1 MPRVFLS
8 YSGNQSLWIK
18 GFRSTDLIEKEL
30 GIRSDEIFDYRINQI
45 TQGQYRID
53 VNDEIR
59 NSDVFIA
66 VIDED
71 YPNRRDTVYEFNEAY
86 SQFFRNAKP
95 LPGKTFGLV
104 FLDPGGLNWFERNRN
119 DPRYRFPEDT
129 AYLRMF
135 KHGEKQHPF
144 VDGNPNGPVI
154 DDLQGFL
161 RNICDNLKKMI
172 GNGTGLQPP
181 KGPVPI
187 VLCGHPFEPT
197 PPPPLCS
204 ACEDINSLLHGL
216 ATHTDETLVLGHGW
230 ANVAAND
237 AKRLLE
243 LGARGAIFVVPVD
256 KQFGTVV
263 VATPTILSDLL
274 RVVAKLQPSDET
286 RSPFENAQFV
296 YWMPAGVENQ
306 LFLERSSRPETAIG
320 PYFRSGA
327 PKEIADWLAER
338 TAPGRPAPP
347 IHYESAPLDRAMQQ
361 LASRLRTALNGI
373 CRPPEPTARSFI
385 PNERPFNDELNDIVK
400 ARGGIFI
407 THLLDV
413 EATCDDIPSD
423 LLQKVLHYVDSL
435 EEFCAANRLKLEQI
449 YRVALVRQRKEF
461 WKGPW
466 STNVGDEDARLAGWR
481 FLGIR
486 KSEAGDLE
494 MDADRVAYIVK
505 DVKTLIAP

>member
-1 MPRVFLS
+1 LS
-8 YSGNQSLWIK
+8 YSGIQGLWIQ
-18 GFRSTDLIEKEL
+18 GLRNTDLIEKEL
-30 GIRSDEIFDYRINQI
+30 EIPSDEIFDYRVNQI

-53 VNDEIR
+53 VKDEIR
-59 NSDVFIA
+59 KSDVFIA
-66 VIDED
+66 VIDEE

-95 LPGKTFGLV
+95 LPGKTFGLI

-144 VDGNPNGPVI
+144 VGGNPNGPVI

-161 RNICDNLKKMI
+161 RNIRDNLMKMI
-172 GNGTGLQPP
+172 GDRTVLMPP
-181 KGPVPI
+181 KGPVPV

-197 PPPPLCS
+197 PPPPLSS
-204 ACEDINSLLHGL
+204 AFEDINGLLHGL
-216 ATHTDETLVLGHGW
+216 ATHSDETMVLDHGW
-230 ANVAAND
+230 ANVASND
-237 AKRLLE
+237 AKRLLV
-243 LGARGAIFVVPVD
+243 LAARGAIFLVPVD

-263 VATPTILSDLL
+263 VATPTILGDLL
-274 RVVAKLQPSDET
+274 RVAAKLRPSEEA
-286 RSPFENAQFV
+286 RSPFENAHFV

-306 LFLERSSRPETAIG
+306 LFLERSSCPEKSVG
-320 PYFRSGA
+320 PYFRIGS
-327 PKEIADWLAER
+327 PTEIAGWLVDR
-338 TAPGRPAPP
+338 ISPGRPAPP
-347 IHYESAPLDRAMQQ
+347 IHYESAPLDRAMRQ
-361 LASRLRTALNGI
+361 LASQLTTALNGI

-385 PNERPFNDELNDIVK
+385 PNERPFSDELNDIVN

-407 THLLDV
+407 THSLDV

-423 LLQKVLHYVDSL
+423 LLQKILRYVDSL

-449 YRVALVRQRKEF
+449 YRVALVRQRKQF

-486 KSEAGDLE
+486 KSDAGDLE

-505 DVKTLIAP
+505 DVRTLIAP